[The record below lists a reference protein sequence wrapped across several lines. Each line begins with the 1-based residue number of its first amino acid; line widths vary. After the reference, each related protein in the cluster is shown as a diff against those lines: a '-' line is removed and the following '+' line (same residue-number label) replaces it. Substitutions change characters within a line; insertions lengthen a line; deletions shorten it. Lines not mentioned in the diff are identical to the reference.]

1 MTVDA
6 FLSLGGN
13 MGDRK
18 RLMDEAVAKL
28 NAIPQ
33 TSVRARSSYYRTE
46 PVGPVKQ
53 DWFLNIAV
61 ALRTEGTRD
70 ELGAACRAI
79 ETALG
84 RDRSKEISWG
94 PRPMD
99 IDIVGFGDW
108 YGNDDR
114 AFVLVPLAEITL
126 TLVVDGGK
134 SLADRVAHID
144 TSGVEKL
151 NWPVPPTQAL

>member
-1 MTVDA
+1 VSVDVL
-6 FLSLGGN
+6 LSLGGN

-18 RLMDEAVAKL
+18 RLMDEAVDRL
-28 NAIPQ
+28 NALPE

-61 ALRTEGTRD
+61 ALRTGQSRD
-70 ELGAACRAI
+70 DLVAAGRAI

-84 RDRSKEISWG
+84 RDRSKEVSWG

-99 IDIVGFGDW
+99 IDVVGYGDW
-108 YGNDDR
+108 YGMDDR
-114 AFVLVPLAEITL
+114 AFVLVPLAEIAPAL
-126 TLVVDGGK
+126 LVDGK
-134 SLADRVAHID
+134 SLADRAVAIG
-144 TSGVEKL
+144 TRGVKKL
-151 NWPVPPTQAL
+151 NWPVPPPPPR

>member
-1 MTVDA
+1 MSVDA
-6 FLSLGGN
+6 LVSLGGN

-18 RLMDEAVAKL
+18 RLMDEAVDRL
-28 NAIPQ
+28 NALPE

-61 ALRTEGTRD
+61 TLRTGQSRD
-70 ELGAACRAI
+70 DLVAAGRAI

-84 RDRSKEISWG
+84 RDRSKEVPWG

-99 IDIVGFGDW
+99 IDVVGYGDL
-108 YGNDDR
+108 YGLDDR
-114 AFVLVPLAEITL
+114 AFVLVPLAEIAPAL
-126 TLVVDGGK
+126 LVDGK
-134 SLADRVAHID
+134 SLADRAAAIC
-144 TSGVEKL
+144 TGGVKKL
-151 NWPVPPTQAL
+151 NWPVPPTPPR

>member
-1 MTVDA
+1 MSVEVL
-6 FLSLGGN
+6 LSLGGN

-18 RLMDEAVAKL
+18 RLMDEAVARL
-28 NAIPQ
+28 GEIPE

-61 ALRTEGTRD
+61 ALRTGRSRD
-70 ELGAACRAI
+70 DLVAAGRAI

-84 RDRSKEISWG
+84 RDRSKEVPWG

-99 IDIVGFGDW
+99 IDVVGYGDW
-108 YGNDDR
+108 TTMDDR
-114 AFVLVPLAEITL
+114 AFVLVPLAEIAPTL
-126 TLVVDGGK
+126 LVDGK
-134 SLADRVAHID
+134 SLGDRAAAIGPG
-144 TSGVEKL
+144 GVKKL
-151 NWPVPPTQAL
+151 NWPVPPIPPR